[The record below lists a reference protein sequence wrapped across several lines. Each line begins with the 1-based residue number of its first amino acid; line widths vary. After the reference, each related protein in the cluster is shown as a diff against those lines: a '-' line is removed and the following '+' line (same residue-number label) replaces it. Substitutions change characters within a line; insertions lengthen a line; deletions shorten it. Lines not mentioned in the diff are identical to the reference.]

1 MSKLIIRNGRVMD
14 PASRLDAVRDV
25 AIEKG
30 RIAETWQLADVLGV
44 YRALGVV
51 PN

>member
-25 AIEKG
+25 AIEDG
-30 RIAETWQLADVLGV
+30 RIVAIGHKLDA
-44 YRALGVV
+44 A
-51 PN
+51 